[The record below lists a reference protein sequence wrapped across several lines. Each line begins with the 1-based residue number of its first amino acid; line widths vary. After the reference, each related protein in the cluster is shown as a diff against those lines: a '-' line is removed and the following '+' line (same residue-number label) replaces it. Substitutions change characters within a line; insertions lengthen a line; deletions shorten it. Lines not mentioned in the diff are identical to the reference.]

1 MQGDTL
7 TGRGIVGRFV
17 GALALVYATFNPE
30 GYSYFH
36 WAINPVFRGRMEA
49 ARAQLPIKLL
59 AGLILVGVWVFLVQT
74 TRRAIGWKGVVLVLA
89 ILGTLIW
96 ALIDWHVFSPDSSRA
111 IGHLVLVGLAIVLG
125 LGMSWSHLSRRLSG
139 QVDTDELN

>member
-1 MQGDTL
+1 MQAEGL
-7 TGRGIVGRFV
+7 TGKGILGRFV

-36 WAINPVFRGRMEA
+36 WAINPVFRGQMEA

-59 AGLILVGVWVFLVQT
+59 LGLVLVGIWVFLIQT
-74 TRRAIGWKGVVLVLA
+74 TRRSIGWKGAFLVLA
-89 ILGTLIW
+89 IIGTLIW
-96 ALIDWHVFSPDSSRA
+96 ALIDWHVFSPESSRA
-111 IGHLVLVGLAIVLG
+111 IGHLVLIGLALVLG
-125 LGMSWSHLSRRLSG
+125 LGMSWSHLSRRVSG